1 MDMRIDTPFEDTLR
15 EELSLLEQRSLRRT
29 LRIVESAQG
38 PEVNL
43 LHKPYLNFSSNDYLG
58 LANHPRMVAASE
70 NALKYYGT
78 GSGAARLICG
88 NLDVHTA
95 LDCAL
100 AQFKDTEAALTYSTG
115 YAAAVGTIPAILGR
129 GDTVI
134 LDKLAHASLIDG
146 ARLSGARI
154 RAFPHNNIAYLKKV
168 LRQEKHTG
176 RILIVTE
183 SVFSMDGDMGKLEDI
198 VEVKEKFG
206 AWLMVDEAHAT
217 GMYGR
222 NRRGLVEQLGLS
234 KKVEIQMG
242 TLSKALGSSGGYIVG
257 CRTLI
262 DILINKA
269 RSFIYSTAPSPAV
282 AAASLAAVLLIGSE
296 EGEERR
302 KALWDNIHYL
312 AEKLPD
318 RWRRP
323 GPPESPIFP
332 LMIGDETEALKKAQ
346 KLEKEGFIVPAI
358 RYPTVAHQQARLRLT
373 LSAKHEKNQI
383 DDLVKHLAD

>member
-1 MDMRIDTPFEDTLR
+1 MRTNTPFEEALQ
-15 EELSLLEQRSLRRT
+15 EELAELEQKSLHRT

-38 PEVNL
+38 PEINL
-43 LHKPYLNFSSNDYLG
+43 RHKTHLNFSSNDYLG
-58 LANHPRMVAASE
+58 LANHPRLIEAAQ

-88 NLDVHTA
+88 NLDVHSA
-95 LDCAL
+95 LDSAL
-100 AQFKDTEAALTYSTG
+100 AQFKDTEAALTFSTG
-115 YAAAVGTIPAILGR
+115 YAAAVGTIPAVVGR

-146 ARLSGARI
+146 ARLSGARL

-168 LRQEKHTG
+168 LRQEKNSG

-183 SVFSMDGDMGKLEDI
+183 SVFSMDGDIGKLEDI
-198 VEVKEKFG
+198 VEVKEKLG
-206 AWLMVDEAHAT
+206 GWLMVDEAHAT

-222 NRRGLVEQLGLS
+222 NRRGMVEQLGLS

-242 TLSKALGSSGGYIVG
+242 TLSKALGSSGGYIAG
-257 CRTLI
+257 CKTLI

-269 RSFIYSTAPSPAV
+269 RSFIYSTATSPTV
-282 AAASLAAVLLIGSE
+282 AAASLAAVLLVSGA

-302 KALWDNIHYL
+302 SALWDNIHYL
-312 AEKLPD
+312 AERLPA
-318 RWRRP
+318 RWSRSDP
-323 GPPESPIFP
+323 LQSPIFP
-332 LMIGDETEALKKAQ
+332 LMIGDEAEALQIAQ
-346 KLEKEGFIVPAI
+346 QLEKKGFLVPAI

-373 LSAKHEKNQI
+373 LSSKHEKNQI
-383 DDLVKHLAD
+383 DELLKHLTNS